1 MGEAGEEVGAGKTA
15 CDSSAPGNWV
25 LVISKW
31 GGVCNDQVMM
41 MMMRFRLTW
50 VWQSLWVV
58 TVVVKGSHVGSSH

>member
-25 LVISKW
+25 LVIEM
-31 GGVCNDQVMM
+31 GRRCNDQVMIM
-41 MMMRFRLTW
+41 IMRFRLMW

>member
-25 LVISKW
+25 LVIEF

-41 MMMRFRLTW
+41 MMMRFWLEW

-58 TVVVKGSHVGSSH
+58 TVVVKGSHVGCSH